1 MKKNIIVYALATLLL
16 VTSLFTLVSVKA
28 SGSNPVISKQNVQ
41 AEKEYVKA
49 LKEVLKSN
57 SLPNAGITLT
67 KTSDGYTTEYTV
79 SIHTGEENS
88 EELLNELNA
97 IDSKIEGST
106 VYINL
111 S

>member
-16 VTSLFTLVSVKA
+16 ATSLFTLISVKA

-49 LKEVLKSN
+49 LKEVLKDN

-79 SIHTGEENS
+79 SIHTGEEES
-88 EELLNELNA
+88 EELLNELNEVET
-97 IDSKIEGST
+97 KIEGST

>member
-16 VTSLFTLVSVKA
+16 ATSLFTLISVKA

-49 LKEVLKSN
+49 LKEVLKDN

-79 SIHTGEENS
+79 SIHTGEEES

-97 IDSKIEGST
+97 VETKIEGST

>member
-67 KTSDGYTTEYTV
+67 KTSDGCTTEYTV
-79 SIHTGEENS
+79 NIHTGEENS

-97 IDSKIEGST
+97 VDSKIEGST

>member
-16 VTSLFTLVSVKA
+16 ATSLFTLISVKA

-49 LKEVLKSN
+49 LKEVLKDN
-57 SLPNAGITLT
+57 SLPNEGITLT

-79 SIHTGEENS
+79 SIHTGEEES

-97 IDSKIEGST
+97 VETKIEGST

>member
-49 LKEVLKSN
+49 LKEVLKDN

-97 IDSKIEGST
+97 VDSKIEGST

>member
-49 LKEVLKSN
+49 LKEVL
-57 SLPNAGITLT
+57 
-67 KTSDGYTTEYTV
+67 
-79 SIHTGEENS
+79 
-88 EELLNELNA
+88 
-97 IDSKIEGST
+97 
-106 VYINL
+106 
-111 S
+111 

>member
-16 VTSLFTLVSVKA
+16 ATSLFTLISVKS
-28 SGSNPVISKQNVQ
+28 SGSNPVNSKQNVQ

-49 LKEVLKSN
+49 LKEVLKDN

-79 SIHTGEENS
+79 SIHTGEEES

-97 IDSKIEGST
+97 VETKIEGST

>member
-49 LKEVLKSN
+49 LKEVLKAN

-97 IDSKIEGST
+97 VDSEIGGST

>member
-1 MKKNIIVYALATLLL
+1 MKKNIIVYALAAILLA
-16 VTSLFTLVSVKA
+16 TSLFTLFSIKA
-28 SGSNPVISKQNVQ
+28 SGSNPVISKQNIQ

-49 LKEVLKSN
+49 LKEVLKEN
-57 SLPNAGITLT
+57 CLPNAGITLT

-79 SIHTGEENS
+79 CIHTGLEES

-97 IDSKIEGST
+97 VDPKIEGSS

>member
-1 MKKNIIVYALATLLL
+1 M
-16 VTSLFTLVSVKA
+16 
-28 SGSNPVISKQNVQ
+28 
-41 AEKEYVKA
+41 KA
-49 LKEVLKSN
+49 LKEVLKDN

-79 SIHTGEENS
+79 SIHTGEEES

-97 IDSKIEGST
+97 VETKIEGST